1 MISASAPAKIILF
14 GEHAVVYGVPAIA
27 IPVSSLRATATVEPQ
42 AAGSGL
48 RIHAVD
54 TGRVLS
60 VGLQDEVEDAL
71 VEMAQLVLKR
81 LHIPAPDA
89 SITLRSDIP
98 MASGLGSGA
107 AVSTALARALSSAVG
122 KPLEAQ
128 ALNELVYEIEK
139 RHHGTP
145 SGIDNTVICYEQPV
159 YFVRGEPIQPLHVGG
174 TFHFIIAD
182 TGQASLTKPAV
193 AAVRALYNENKT
205 FVENILHEIGKIV
218 DEARTALGQGDAKAL
233 GSLMIANHALLQS
246 LTVSS
251 PDLDRLVSAALDAN
265 ALGAKLSGGGRGG
278 NMIALADERNH
289 DSVTAALYT
298 AGAARI
304 ISMTLS

>member
-27 IPVSSLRATATVEPQ
+27 IPVSSLRATATVKPQ
-42 AAGSGL
+42 PAGSGL
-48 RIHAVD
+48 QIHAVD
-54 TGRVLS
+54 TGRVLP
-60 VGLQDEVEDAL
+60 VGLEGEVEDAL

-81 LHIPAPDA
+81 LHVPALDA

-107 AVSTALARALSSAVG
+107 AVSTALARALSSAVD
-122 KPLEAQ
+122 KPLEAH

-174 TFHFIIAD
+174 TFQFIIAD

-193 AAVRALYNENKT
+193 AGVRALYDENKP
-205 FVENILHEIGKIV
+205 FVDNILREIRTIV
-218 DEARTALGQGDAKAL
+218 DEARQALAQGDPNAL

-251 PDLDRLVSAALDAN
+251 PDLDHLVSAALDVG

-278 NMIALADERNH
+278 NMIALVDEHNR
-289 DSVTAALYT
+289 DSVSAALHS
-298 AGAARI
+298 AGAART